1 MPSLKFILSFHPS
14 VTKTDV
20 TVKQAV
26 YIAGVWHQGTK
37 RTWEHIPHAK
47 RANVDALQQEKLR
60 IYLLIPLIISKA
72 SFLLRVIVSCF
83 QEDGLLDSVC
93 LTSRCEART
102 LVAASSDGISH

>member
-1 MPSLKFILSFHPS
+1 MLPLSKLS
-14 VTKTDV
+14 TLL
-20 TVKQAV
+20 
-26 YIAGVWHQGTK
+26 GCGTRVQK
-37 RTWEHIPHAK
+37 ELGSIPHAK